1 MKTKFKSSLKLTK
14 IKQVNNIKYYIKLY
28 KFEQNSIYIK
38 IYKKGHKA
46 LNIINEYK
54 YNKKS
59 YNYYIN
65 LAIADVF

>member
-1 MKTKFKSSLKLTK
+1 MATKSSLKLTK
-14 IKQVNNIKYYIKLY
+14 IKQVNNLKFYIKLY
-28 KFEQNSIYIK
+28 KCEKNSVYIK
-38 IYKKGHKA
+38 IYKKGHKV
-46 LNIINEYK
+46 LNVIREYK